1 MNMKSITAILLCC
14 LSIVCPLCAQ
24 TDVTS
29 LYLENAGFDNTAD
42 FVTSN
47 VYTYAHD
54 TEGNGGV
61 SSCQPVT
68 DWIVDGTGDAKAG
81 GVFQFGSGFGL
92 AGSTYIVPTTD
103 SEGNASGGALGLATC
118 WTNSVGYSHTVTLPK
133 GVYRLSFK
141 VYNAGPNIREN
152 YDGTFGFIE
161 SDGTAH
167 YADGDLFAGEWTE
180 TVVFLNILETT
191 TGTIH
196 VGYSCG
202 NVGSA
207 NTPKLFVDYVKIE
220 KYDEDYMMEDFTPFI
235 DPNGWSG
242 DGTYKAE
249 GVIGKE
255 VFQWAASLNTGRH
268 LEQKLTGLPNG
279 IYNLSML
286 VCVSSTSGR
295 DNTNNKITDGS
306 LDYASFHANDK
317 SHGVPAYNREDF
329 NKYDRIELNGINV
342 TDGTLDLYLNQDLTG
357 PNWHV
362 VQVKR
367 LTRIRPIPSNV
378 LYLLGDIDEN
388 RSVAIPDVTALVNII
403 LNGGGGQT
411 RADVNEDGAISIP
424 DVTQLVN
431 IILGTA
437 PIKTVDLT
445 HRYANLDAMVYAE
458 QQASDNSS
466 SPAYMLTKAQSTI
479 SGNDVSSHY
488 DLSDFLTTLN
498 ITTTLNDVASVSI
511 YALDKTAIA
520 GPMNIQCQD
529 GNNSVSYSAGQE
541 LIYSNSQESDV
552 VTVSNLSGSGTYTAY
567 LRPVSLSG
575 GVLVTIRTTDGR
587 YYSQN
592 FTGIKAG
599 EVNNLIFTQ
608 TAAQNLWMATIP
620 GNTYFSMLSTPGAH
634 NAATSSVSSSQAKCQ
649 SETIAQLLANGV
661 RAFDLRPRYTSN
673 TQSDIELENLTI
685 YHGITSTGVKFKD
698 AIDILIDF
706 VKQNP
711 SEAVSVIMNKENSSA
726 LFSLTDQ
733 SETWRASMREC
744 FGNEARSPYLMGSVR
759 GYHTLDDVRGRV
771 SIVSRNPYGNSSNN
785 YRDVIYGAVIENWPD
800 DGVVTNYTCDMTQ
813 AWNWVDCRAS
823 VEDAYNSNTSNKTSL
838 VEQQLQL
845 ASSNTDH
852 FHYNYTYTSIANS
865 PASYANTMN
874 PATVSIISNLNGP
887 LCYVY
892 ADFMG
897 STSYSGASLLR
908 AIVEQNYKYVFEG
921 KRRQ

>member
-1 MNMKSITAILLCC
+1 MNMKSITTLLLCC
-14 LSIVCPLCAQ
+14 LCVLCPLCAQ

-42 FVTSN
+42 FVGFN

-54 TEGNGGV
+54 AVGNGGL
-61 SSCQPVT
+61 SSCQHVN
-68 DWIVDGTGDAKAG
+68 DWSADGDGDAKAG
-81 GVFQFGSGFGL
+81 GVFQFGSGLGL
-92 AGSTYIVPTTD
+92 AGNTYIVPTTD
-103 SEGNASGGALGLATC
+103 SEGNTSGGALGLATC
-118 WTNSVGYSHTVTLPK
+118 WTNSVGYSKSVTLPK

-161 SDGTAH
+161 SNGTAH
-167 YADGDLFAGEWTE
+167 YADADLFTGEWTE

-207 NTPKLFVDYVKIE
+207 NTPKLFVDCVKIE
-220 KYDEDYMMEDFTPFI
+220 KYDEGYMMEDFTPFI
-235 DPNGWSG
+235 DPYGWSG
-242 DGTYKAE
+242 GGTYTAE
-249 GVIGKE
+249 GVTGKE

-268 LEQKLTGLPNG
+268 LEQKLIGLPNG

-306 LDYASFHANDK
+306 LAYASFHANDK

-367 LTRIRPIPSNV
+367 LTRIRPIPSNL

-388 RSVAIPDVTALVNII
+388 RSIAIPDVTALVNII
-403 LNGGGGQT
+403 LNGGGGPT

-431 IILGTA
+431 IILGSA

-445 HRYANLDAMVYAE
+445 HRYASLDAMVYAE
-458 QQASDNSS
+458 QQAADNASG
-466 SPAYMLTKAQSTI
+466 PAYMLTKAQSTI

-498 ITTTLNDVASVSI
+498 ITTTLSNVASVSI

-520 GPMNIQCQD
+520 GPMNIQYLD
-529 GNNSVSYSAGQE
+529 GDKGVSYSAGPE
-541 LIYSNSQESDV
+541 LTYSNSQESDV

-567 LRPVSLSG
+567 LRPVSLAG
-575 GVLVTIRTTDGR
+575 GVLVTIRTSDGR

-599 EVNNLIFTQ
+599 EVNNLTFTQ

-634 NAATSSVSSSQAKCQ
+634 NAATSGVSSSQAKCQ
-649 SETIAQLLANGV
+649 SENIAQLLANGV
-661 RAFDLRPRYTSN
+661 RAFDLRPQYKSSSTI
-673 TQSDIELENLTI
+673 TADNLTI
-685 YHGITSTGVKFKD
+685 YHGSVSTGILYKD
-698 AIDILIDF
+698 VIATMADF
-706 VKQNP
+706 LRNNP
-711 SEAVSVIMNKENSSA
+711 SEAISIIMMKESASGSDQTNAMVSAINSIHSTYSDYFKP
-726 LFSLTDQ
+726 LDHS
-733 SETWRASMREC
+733 
-744 FGNEARSPYLMGSVR
+744 Y
-759 GYHTLDDVRGRV
+759 YTLDDFRGKIFYGCRPAQDITGVVRV
-771 SIVSRNPYGNSSNN
+771 T
-785 YRDVIYGAVIENWPD
+785 NWPD
-800 DGVVTNYTCDMTQ
+800 DSSVTDYSVGLGSQCS
-813 AWNWVDCRAS
+813 AS
-823 VEDAYNSNTSNKTSL
+823 VEDAYNSTDNTKKNAVNAML
-838 VEQQLQL
+838 NL
-845 ASSNTDH
+845 SSGNTDRSR
-852 FHYNYTYTSIANS
+852 FHYTFTSVAWSLFGPSITGQAETQN
-865 PASYANTMN
+865 PAAASY
-874 PATVSIISNLNGP
+874 ISNSLTGP
-887 LCYVY
+887 AGYVY

-897 STSYSGASLLR
+897 SASYSGASLLR

-921 KRRQ
+921 KKK